1 MSFACDNIHG
11 HTLYLEKESIKG
23 KECIYIMELAGLL
36 GACNPMS
43 QGRMNS
49 RTGRAYSLLT

>member
-23 KECIYIMELAGLL
+23 KEWIFISWSLQGCSELATLCRRV
-36 GACNPMS
+36 A
-43 QGRMNS
+43 
-49 RTGRAYSLLT
+49 